1 MTDKKVAESI
11 LHALEGGMVP
21 ENGLPYIAVGRKEEV
36 EVITRDMDRIAQ
48 GYSTFR
54 LLEGAY
60 GTGKSFMAQLIK
72 NEALL
77 REFLVMDCELAAERK
92 LCGSKKE
99 GLETY
104 RVLMSR
110 LSSRSYP
117 NGNAL
122 EHVLE
127 KYIEKLTAIEEG
139 LKGGQTPPGGQT
151 PNEDSEG
158 GQTPK
163 DVSNGYSD
171 QQNPGRAWPDM
182 VKKEIQQ
189 LPHGYDFYEALT
201 AYVEAYRKE
210 DSDRK
215 DNLLRWF
222 RGEYANKTASRK
234 ACGISVVIEDEN
246 WFSYLKIWA
255 IFFKEIGYTGL
266 YVILDELTQI
276 TRNIVNSTTR
286 EHNFERLL
294 SMYNDCYGNGARN
307 MGIVLCGIPSSIHD
321 SRRGIFSY
329 EALKSRL
336 NVSSLQGDEILGT
349 PIIKLSMLTPEEFA
363 VLLERVESLHAMLRD
378 KEFYF
383 TEEERIQFVDYEYR
397 RIGAVNHLT
406 PREFLRDFLT
416 ILNLKAEKRQED
428 SMEDFLYKGTGLE
441 TTPSMIGQEDL
452 EEEETLRYE
461 GFTL

>member
-1 MTDKKVAESI
+1 MIDKKVAESI

-77 REFLVMDCELAAERK
+77 RDFLVMDCELAAERK

-110 LSSRSYP
+110 LSSRSHP

-127 KYIEKLTAIEEG
+127 KYIEKLTAIEES
-139 LKGGQTPPGGQT
+139 P
-151 PNEDSEG
+151 EG
-158 GQTPK
+158 GQTPI
-163 DVSNGYSD
+163 D
-171 QQNPGRAWPDM
+171 R

-189 LPHGYDFYEALT
+189 LPHGYDFYESLT

-210 DSDRK
+210 DPDRK

-397 RIGAVNHLT
+397 RIVL
-406 PREFLRDFLT
+406 
-416 ILNLKAEKRQED
+416 
-428 SMEDFLYKGTGLE
+428 S
-441 TTPSMIGQEDL
+441 TT
-452 EEEETLRYE
+452 
-461 GFTL
+461 

>member
-1 MTDKKVAESI
+1 MIDKKIAQGI

-36 EVITRDMDRIAQ
+36 EVITRDMDRIAE

-60 GTGKSFMAQLIK
+60 GTGKSFMARLIK
-72 NEALL
+72 NEALF
-77 REFLVMDCELAAERK
+77 RGFLVMDCELAADRK

-104 RVLMSR
+104 RVLLAR
-110 LSSRSYP
+110 LSSKEKP
-117 NGNAL
+117 GGNAL
-122 EHVLE
+122 ESVLDRFAGSFTGGE
-127 KYIEKLTAIEEG
+127 ASEEDRAKS
-139 LKGGQTPPGGQT
+139 LKKQ
-151 PNEDSEG
+151 
-158 GQTPK
+158 
-163 DVSNGYSD
+163 
-171 QQNPGRAWPDM
+171 
-182 VKKEIQQ
+182 IQQ
-189 LPHGYDFYEALT
+189 LPHGYDFYEVLC
-201 AYVEAYRKE
+201 AYAEAFDKQ
-210 DSDRK
+210 DQDRK

-222 RGEYANKTASRK
+222 RGEYVNKTTSRK
-234 ACGISVVIEDEN
+234 ACGFAEIVEDGN

-255 IFFKEIGYTGL
+255 AFFKALGYTGL

-294 SMYNDCYGNGARN
+294 SMYNDCYGNGADH
-307 MGIVLCGIPSSIHD
+307 MGIILCGIPSSIHD
-321 SRRGIFSY
+321 SRRGLFSY

-336 NVSSLQGDEILGT
+336 NVSSLQGDEILGA

-363 VLLERVESLHAMLRD
+363 VLLERVEAMHYMLH
-378 KEFYF
+378 KEGSEGEFYF
-383 TEEERIQFVDYEYR
+383 TEEERIQFVDFEYR

-416 ILNLKAEKRQED
+416 ILNLKAEHRAED
-428 SMEDFLYKGTGLE
+428 TMEDFLYKGTGLE
-441 TTPSMIGQEDL
+441 TTPSMIGQADLDDL
-452 EEEETLRYE
+452 EEEESLKYE
-461 GFTL
+461 GFTI

>member
-1 MTDKKVAESI
+1 MIDIKVAESI
-11 LHALEGGMVP
+11 LHTLEGGMVP

-77 REFLVMDCELAAERK
+77 RGFLVMDCELAAERK

-104 RVLMSR
+104 RVLLSR
-110 LSSRSYP
+110 LSSRSCP
-117 NGNAL
+117 NGKAL

-127 KYIEKLTAIEEG
+127 KYMEKANEES
-139 LKGGQTPPGGQT
+139 
-151 PNEDSEG
+151 ED
-158 GQTPK
+158 
-163 DVSNGYSD
+163 
-171 QQNPGRAWPDM
+171 RAWQEH

-189 LPHGYDFYEALT
+189 LPHGYDFYEVLM
-201 AYVEAYRKE
+201 AYAEAWRKG

-234 ACGISVVIEDEN
+234 ACGIAVVIEDEN

-266 YVILDELTQI
+266 YIILDELTQI

-307 MGIVLCGIPSSIHD
+307 MGIILCGIPSSIHD
-321 SRRGIFSY
+321 TRRGIFSY

-336 NVSSLQGDEILGT
+336 NVSSLQGDEILGA

-363 VLLERVESLHAMLRD
+363 VLLERVESLHAMLHD

-452 EEEETLRYE
+452 DDLDEEETLKYE

>member
-1 MTDKKVAESI
+1 MIDKKVAESI
-11 LHALEGGMVP
+11 LHTLEGGMVP

-77 REFLVMDCELAAERK
+77 RGFLVMDCELAAERK

-110 LSSRSYP
+110 LSSRSCP

-127 KYIEKLTAIEEG
+127 KYIEKLTALEEG
-139 LKGGQTPPGGQT
+139 QEVGDG
-151 PNEDSEG
+151 E
-158 GQTPK
+158 K
-163 DVSNGYSD
+163 D
-171 QQNPGRAWPDM
+171 WPVR

-189 LPHGYDFYEALT
+189 MPHGYDFYEVLT
-201 AYVEAYRKE
+201 AYVEAYRKG
-210 DSDRK
+210 DPDRK

-234 ACGISVVIEDEN
+234 ACGIAVVIEDEN

-255 IFFKEIGYTGL
+255 VFFKEIGYTGL

-294 SMYNDCYGNGARN
+294 SMYNDCYGNGARS
-307 MGIVLCGIPSSIHD
+307 MGIILCGIPSSIHD

-336 NVSSLQGDEILGT
+336 DVSSLQGDEILGT

-363 VLLERVESLHAMLRD
+363 VLLERVESLHAMLRG

-452 EEEETLRYE
+452 DDLEEEETLKYE

>member
-1 MTDKKVAESI
+1 MIDKKVAESI

-77 REFLVMDCELAAERK
+77 RDFLVMDCELAAERK

-110 LSSRSYP
+110 LSSRSHP

-127 KYIEKLTAIEEG
+127 KYIEKLTAIEES
-139 LKGGQTPPGGQT
+139 P
-151 PNEDSEG
+151 EG
-158 GQTPK
+158 GQTPI
-163 DVSNGYSD
+163 D
-171 QQNPGRAWPDM
+171 R

-210 DSDRK
+210 DPDRK

-307 MGIVLCGIPSSIHD
+307 IGIVLCGIPSSIHD

-452 EEEETLRYE
+452 EDLEEEETLRYE

>member
-1 MTDKKVAESI
+1 MIDKKLAESI
-11 LHALEGGMVP
+11 LHTLEGGMGP

-77 REFLVMDCELAAERK
+77 RDFLVMDCELAAERK

-110 LSSRSYP
+110 LSSRSCP
-117 NGNAL
+117 NGKAL
-122 EHVLE
+122 EHVLGKYVE
-127 KYIEKLTAIEEG
+127 KMTASEEG
-139 LKGGQTPPGGQT
+139 QSDGIEADAATDTATDAANKGDW
-151 PNEDSEG
+151 PN
-158 GQTPK
+158 Q
-163 DVSNGYSD
+163 
-171 QQNPGRAWPDM
+171 A
-182 VKKEIQQ
+182 KKEIQQ
-189 LPHGYDFYEALT
+189 MPHGYDFYEVLT
-201 AYVEAYRKE
+201 AYVEACRKG
-210 DSDRK
+210 DSDGK

-222 RGEYANKTASRK
+222 RGEYANKTAARK

-255 IFFKEIGYTGL
+255 VFFKEIGYTGL

-307 MGIVLCGIPSSIHD
+307 MGIILCGIPSSIHD

-336 NVSSLQGDEILGT
+336 DVSSLQGDEILGT

-363 VLLERVESLHAMLRD
+363 VLLERVEGLHAMLHD
-378 KEFYF
+378 KEYYF
-383 TEEERIQFVDYEYR
+383 SEEDRILFVDYEYR

-441 TTPSMIGQEDL
+441 TTPSMIGQDDLDDLDEED
-452 EEEETLRYE
+452 TLKYE
-461 GFTL
+461 GFTV

>member
-1 MTDKKVAESI
+1 MIDKKVAESI
-11 LHALEGGMVP
+11 LHTLEGGMVP

-110 LSSRSYP
+110 LSSRSHP

-139 LKGGQTPPGGQT
+139 QGD
-151 PNEDSEG
+151 EDRERDWMV
-158 GQTPK
+158 Q
-163 DVSNGYSD
+163 
-171 QQNPGRAWPDM
+171 

-189 LPHGYDFYEALT
+189 MPHGYDFYEALT
-201 AYVEAYRKE
+201 AYVEACRKG
-210 DSDRK
+210 DPDRK

-234 ACGISVVIEDEN
+234 ACGIPVVIEDEN

-255 IFFKEIGYTGL
+255 VFFKEIGYTGL
-266 YVILDELTQI
+266 YIILDELTQI

-294 SMYNDCYGNGARN
+294 SMYNDCYGKVARS
-307 MGIVLCGIPSSIHD
+307 MGIILCGIPSSIHD

-336 NVSSLQGDEILGT
+336 DVSSLQGDEILGT

-363 VLLERVESLHAMLRD
+363 VLLERVESLHAMLHG

-428 SMEDFLYKGTGLE
+428 TMEDFLYKGTGLE

-452 EEEETLRYE
+452 DDLEEEETLKYE

>member
-1 MTDKKVAESI
+1 MIDKKVAESI
-11 LHALEGGMVP
+11 LHTLEGGMVP

-77 REFLVMDCELAAERK
+77 RGFLVMDCELASERK

-104 RVLMSR
+104 RVLLSR
-110 LSSRSYP
+110 LSSRSRP

-127 KYIEKLTAIEEG
+127 KYIGKLTGSRDEQSLTEE
-139 LKGGQTPPGGQT
+139 T
-151 PNEDSEG
+151 ND
-158 GQTPK
+158 
-163 DVSNGYSD
+163 
-171 QQNPGRAWPDM
+171 RAATKKNWPEQ
-182 VKKEIQQ
+182 VKKEITQ
-189 LPHGYDFYEALT
+189 LPHGYDFYEVLT
-201 AYVEAYRKE
+201 AYVEACRKE

-255 IFFKEIGYTGL
+255 VFFREIGYTGL

-336 NVSSLQGDEILGT
+336 DVSSLQGDEILGT

-363 VLLERVESLHAMLRD
+363 VLLERVESLHAMLHD
-378 KEFYF
+378 KDFYF

-452 EEEETLRYE
+452 DDLEEEETLKYE

>member
-1 MTDKKVAESI
+1 MIEKKTAQGI

-21 ENGLPYIAVGRKEEV
+21 ENGLSYIAVGRKEEV
-36 EVITRDMDRIAQ
+36 EVITRDMDRIAE

-60 GTGKSFMAQLIK
+60 GTGKSFMARLIK
-72 NEALL
+72 NEALF
-77 REFLVMDCELAAERK
+77 RGFLVMDCELAADRK

-104 RVLMSR
+104 RVLLSR
-110 LSSRSYP
+110 LATREQP
-117 NGNAL
+117 EGGAL
-122 EHVLE
+122 EQVLDRYAE
-127 KYIEKLTAIEEG
+127 KRQEAGSWEES
-139 LKGGQTPPGGQT
+139 LK
-151 PNEDSEG
+151 NH
-158 GQTPK
+158 
-163 DVSNGYSD
+163 
-171 QQNPGRAWPDM
+171 
-182 VKKEIQQ
+182 IQK
-189 LPHGYDFYEALT
+189 LPHGYDFYELVL
-201 AYVEAYRKE
+201 AYGEACLKGDRE
-210 DSDRK
+210 RK
-215 DNLLRWF
+215 DNILRWF
-222 RGEYANKTASRK
+222 RGEYANKTAARK
-234 ACGISVVIEDEN
+234 ACGFSEIIEDGN

-255 IFFKEIGYTGL
+255 VFFKEIGYTGL

-294 SMYNDCYGNGARN
+294 SMYNDCYGNGAGH
-307 MGIVLCGIPSSIHD
+307 MGIILCGIPSSIHD
-321 SRRGIFSY
+321 SRRGLFSY

-336 NVSSLQGDEILGT
+336 NVSALQGDEILGA

-363 VLLERVESLHAMLRD
+363 VLLERVEAMHAMLYMEKDGEGADR
-378 KEFYF
+378 EEERFYF

-416 ILNLKAEKRQED
+416 ILNLKAEKRAGD

-441 TTPSMIGQEDL
+441 TTPSMIGQADL
-452 EEEETLRYE
+452 DDLDEEETLKYE
-461 GFTL
+461 SFTL